1 MKKKK
6 KSPNVTIPQNGKGRE
21 KRFHNPLYAPV
32 LWTHPV
38 HGVDPP
44 HCADFGR
51 VVDEA
56 DVSLGGGVQLSHLNV
71 PEAIEELRPDVG
83 PHPVADGDADFV
95 ILLVVFLQRKKNNT
109 NIDTE

>member
-1 MKKKK
+1 MSQFLKTEKGGEK
-6 KSPNVTIPQNGKGRE
+6 IPQPTLR
-21 KRFHNPLYAPV
+21 
-32 LWTHPV
+32 THPV

-83 PHPVADGDADFV
+83 PHTVADGDADFV
-95 ILLVVFLQRKKNNT
+95 ILLVVFLQRRKKKKKHHQH
-109 NIDTE
+109 